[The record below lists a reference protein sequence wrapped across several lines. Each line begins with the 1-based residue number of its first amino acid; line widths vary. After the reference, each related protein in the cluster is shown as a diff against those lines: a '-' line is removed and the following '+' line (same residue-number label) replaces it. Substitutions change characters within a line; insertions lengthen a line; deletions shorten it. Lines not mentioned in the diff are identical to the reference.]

1 MIFFKKIQFF
11 KQPILNGFQ
20 TSIRFFLKTI
30 FSNGFDS
37 ILKVIWL
44 SFLEYYHRDR
54 FGKSSGWQT
63 STGVVLPIR
72 MLPAIMILLN
82 TFIDMRTHL
91 TNLHLYDFGN

>member
-1 MIFFKKIQFF
+1 MGFKRV
-11 KQPILNGFQ
+11 LD
-20 TSIRFFLKTI
+20 FFLKTI

-72 MLPAIMILLN
+72 MLPAFMILLN
-82 TFIDMRTHL
+82 TFIHMLIWQIFTCMIL
-91 TNLHLYDFGN
+91 ETSYILHR